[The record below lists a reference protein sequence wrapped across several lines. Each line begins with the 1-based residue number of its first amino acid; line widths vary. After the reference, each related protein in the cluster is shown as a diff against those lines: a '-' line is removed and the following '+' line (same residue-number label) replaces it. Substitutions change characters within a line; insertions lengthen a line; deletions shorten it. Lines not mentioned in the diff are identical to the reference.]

1 MTKILLMFSR
11 RVNKNEKIYTKRAHE
26 MGKFYK
32 ENKIKLE
39 MIFWRRNFKN
49 SLIFTINL
57 NNNFRN
63 YTLIFF
69 RNRFIF

>member
-1 MTKILLMFSR
+1 MFSR

-39 MIFWRRNFKN
+39 MIFFGEGILKIVWYLL
-49 SLIFTINL
+49 LI
-57 NNNFRN
+57 
-63 YTLIFF
+63 
-69 RNRFIF
+69 